1 MMTEEISKVELK
13 VSDRCDRCG
22 AQAFVLV
29 QGVNGELMFCGHH
42 YAKNEK
48 ALANFAFNVFDHRDR
63 INSKPSPASELVS
76 D

>member
-29 QGVNGELMFCGHH
+29 QGVTGELMFCGHH
-42 YAKNEK
+42 YTENEK
-48 ALANFAFNVFDHRDR
+48 ALTNFAFNVFDHRDR
-63 INSKPSPASELVS
+63 INSKPSSVSELVS